1 MRAKMIGLD
10 DSFDVKPIGYVVSPE
25 DALNEDNPDIKV
37 IKILP
42 GLQAGLEGIEHFETL
57 WILFW
62 LHNLPEE
69 TRHVLL
75 VHPRGD
81 RSKPLRGVFATHSP
95 IRPNP
100 IGISQVTL
108 IKKDANRLLVQGLD
122 AHIGSPVID
131 IKSGQRKG
139 ESVHSSSQN

>member
-1 MRAKMIGLD
+1 MVLD
-10 DSFDVKPIGYVVSPE
+10 DSFTIKPIGYVTSSENVSDNNDPE
-25 DALNEDNPDIKV
+25 TKI

-42 GLQAGLEGIEHFETL
+42 GLGAGLEGIEQFKTL

-69 TRHVLL
+69 TRNVLL

-81 RSKPLRGVFATHSP
+81 RSNPLRGVFATHSP

-100 IGISQVTL
+100 IGISHVIL
-108 IKKDANRLLVQGLD
+108 IKKNNNELLVSGLD
-122 AHIGSPVID
+122 AHIGTPIID
-131 IKSGQRKG
+131 IKSGEHKDDSG
-139 ESVHSSSQN
+139 A

>member
-1 MRAKMIGLD
+1 MGLD
-10 DSFDVKPIGYVVSPE
+10 DSFEIRPIGYVASPK
-25 DALNEDNPDIKV
+25 DALDTENPDIKV
-37 IKILP
+37 IEILP

-95 IRPNP
+95 MRPNP
-100 IGISQVTL
+100 IGMSQVTL
-108 IKKDANRLLVQGLD
+108 VRKEANRLLVQGLD

-131 IKSGQRKG
+131 IKSGQRK
-139 ESVHSSSQN
+139 EETARSSLQN